1 LQILVFFRNVLVEY
15 FATEEIEEEA
25 LAEVVHTFF
34 NLDAH
39 LYTVAMQSPGSAAS
53 ALGVLRETTYLKV
66 LYDHLIA
73 GRLSSSQEI
82 NGQENNLNQVF
93 TPVSLTTHL
102 MCSRFSFL
110 GSWWTYS
117 ATSRSESSGSCHGG
131 WRSKRATA

>member
-15 FATEEIEEEA
+15 FASEDIEEEA

-66 LYDHLIA
+66 LYDHLLA
-73 GRLSSSQEI
+73 GRVQQQV
-82 NGQENNLNQVF
+82 NGGGQENNVNQVL
-93 TPVSLTTHL
+93 TPPVSLTL
-102 MCSRFSFL
+102 
-110 GSWWTYS
+110 
-117 ATSRSESSGSCHGG
+117 A
-131 WRSKRATA
+131 